1 MKRNV
6 KFNGSQQSNKVIVL
20 SLIMLMLT
28 GGLFAQKI
36 WTLEECIYYALDHNI
51 NIKKAELSSKISQID
66 LLQSKL
72 NLVPSINGSS
82 SYTTYWGRYADP
94 INLVIIDTKSKRAQ
108 FGLSSSLTL
117 FNGFQKYNT
126 LKQAQIDYLASK
138 YDADKIR
145 DDISLAVAI
154 NYLNVLFNLE
164 LVEKSRAQLDVTQIQ
179 LYNTDKLVAAGTVP
193 KGNLLEIQSQ
203 KASEEVNLINA
214 ENQLNLAYLDLV
226 QLLEL
231 DGSTDFQIEQ
241 PRNLGVGSKSNL
253 LSAQTV
259 YGLALTRLPQIKSSE
274 LKLESSLKEISIA
287 RGGRSPRISANAS
300 WSTSYSDQDFKRDA
314 QGLPT
319 TELISFSDQ
328 FNNNINKYFGFSIS
342 IPVFNGFQVSSNINR
357 SKVGALNA
365 EYDLELQKNMVRKS
379 IEQAYSDA
387 IAAYKSYNANI
398 KAVATSKE
406 AFKYMEQKFNVGM
419 ENSLNYNIA
428 KVQLINAESDLISAK
443 YTYIFQAKIL
453 DFYQGNP
460 LTLNGN

>member
-1 MKRNV
+1 MKRNL
-6 KFNGSQQSNKVIVL
+6 KMNWLQQSNKVLAL

-36 WTLEECIYYALDHNI
+36 WSLEECIYYALDHNI
-51 NIKKAELSSKISQID
+51 TIKKSELGSRMSEID

-72 NLVPSINGSS
+72 NFAPSINANS

-108 FGLSSSLTL
+108 FGLNSSLTL

-126 LKQAQIDYLASK
+126 LKKAQLDYIASK

-145 DDISLAVAI
+145 DDIALAVAI
-154 NYLNVLFNLE
+154 NYLNVLFNME
-164 LVEKSRAQLDVTQIQ
+164 LVDKSSAQLDVTQIQ
-179 LYNTDKLVAAGTVP
+179 LYNTEKFVAAGTMP

-203 KASEEVNLINA
+203 KAIEEVTLINA

-231 DGSTDFQIEQ
+231 EGDTDFAISR
-241 PRNLGVGSKSNL
+241 PNLGIENASNL
-253 LSAQTV
+253 LPAQTV
-259 YGLALTRLPQIKSSE
+259 YGTALMRLPQIKSSE
-274 LKLESSLKEISIA
+274 LKLESALKGISIA
-287 RGGRSPRISANAS
+287 RGGRSPRITANAG
-300 WSTSYSDQDFKRDA
+300 WSTSYSDQDFIRDEF
-314 QGLPT
+314 GVPST
-319 TELISFSDQ
+319 NLISFSDQ
-328 FNNNINKYFGFSIS
+328 FNNNINKYFGFSINV
-342 IPVFNGFQVSSNINR
+342 PVFNGFQVSSNINR
-357 SKVGALNA
+357 SKAGALNA
-365 EYDLELQKNMVRKS
+365 EYDLDLQKNTVRKS

-398 KAVATSKE
+398 KAVAASKE

-428 KVQLINAESDLISAK
+428 KVQMIKAESDLISAK
-443 YTYIFQAKIL
+443 YNYIFKTKIL

-460 LTLNGN
+460 LSLNGN

>member
-6 KFNGSQQSNKVIVL
+6 KFNWYQQSNKVIVL

-28 GGLFAQKI
+28 GGLVAQKI
-36 WTLEECIYYALDHNI
+36 WSLEECIYYAIDHNI
-51 NIKKAELSSKISQID
+51 TIKKSELGAKMSEID

-72 NLVPSINGSS
+72 NFAPSVNGNS

-108 FGLSSSLTL
+108 FGLNSSLTL

-138 YDADKIR
+138 YDVDKIR

-154 NYLNVLFNLE
+154 NYLNVLFNMD
-164 LVEKSRAQLDVTQIQ
+164 LVDKSRAQLDVTQIQ
-179 LYNTDKLVAAGTVP
+179 LYNTEKLVAAGTIP
-193 KGNLLEIQSQ
+193 KGDLLEIQSQ
-203 KASEEVNLINA
+203 KAVEEVTLINA

-231 DGSTDFQIEQ
+231 EGDTDFQIDR
-241 PRNLGVGSKSNL
+241 PNIGIANTTNL
-253 LSAQTV
+253 LPVQTV
-259 YGLALTRLPQIKSSE
+259 YSTALTHLPQIKSSE
-274 LKLESSLKEISIA
+274 LKLESALKGIGIA
-287 RGGRSPRISANAS
+287 KGARSPRISANAG
-300 WSTSYSDQDFKRDA
+300 WSTSYSDQDFVRDA
-314 QGLPT
+314 QGIPT
-319 TELISFSDQ
+319 PEVKPFSDQ
-328 FNNNINKYFGFSIS
+328 FNNNINKYFGFSIN
-342 IPVFNGFQVSSNINR
+342 IPVFNGFQTSSNIKR

-365 EYDLELQKNMVRKS
+365 EYDLELQKNSVRKS

-398 KAVATSKE
+398 KAVAASKE

-419 ENSLNYNIA
+419 VNSLEYNIA
-428 KVQLINAESDLISAK
+428 KVQMIKAESDLISAK
-443 YTYIFQAKIL
+443 YDYIFKTKIL

-460 LTLNGN
+460 LTFNGN

>member
-6 KFNGSQQSNKVIVL
+6 KFNWSQQSNKVIVL

-36 WTLEECIYYALDHNI
+36 WSLEECIYYALDHNI
-51 NIKKAELSSKISQID
+51 TIKKTELSTRMSEID

-72 NLVPSINGSS
+72 DFAPSVNGNS

-108 FGLSSSLTL
+108 FSVNSSLTL

-126 LKQAQIDYLASK
+126 LKQAQTNYLASK

-154 NYLNVLFNLE
+154 NYLNVLFNME
-164 LVEKSRAQLDVTQIQ
+164 LVDKSRAQLDVTQIQ
-179 LYNTDKLVAAGTVP
+179 LYNIEKLVAAGTVP
-193 KGNLLEIQSQ
+193 KGGLLEIQSQ
-203 KASEEVNLINA
+203 KAAEEVTLINA
-214 ENQLNLAYLDLV
+214 ENQLSLAYLDLV

-231 DGSTDFQIEQ
+231 EGDTDFHVEQ
-241 PRNLGVGSKSNL
+241 PNIGIGNSTSL
-253 LSAQTV
+253 LPAQTV
-259 YGLALTRLPQIKSSE
+259 YSTALTHLPQIKSSE
-274 LKLESSLKEISIA
+274 LKLESSLKGIGIA
-287 RGGRSPRISANAS
+287 RGGRSPRITANAG
-300 WSTSYSDQDFKRDA
+300 WSTSYSDQDFVRDE
-314 QGLPT
+314 GVPT
-319 TELISFSDQ
+319 SQIIPFGDQ

-342 IPVFNGFQVSSNINR
+342 VPIFNGFQISSNINR

-365 EYDLELQKNMVRKS
+365 EYDLELQKNTVRKS

-398 KAVATSKE
+398 KSVAASKE
-406 AFKYMEQKFNVGM
+406 AFKYMEQKFNVGL

-428 KVQLINAESDLISAK
+428 KVQMIKAESDLISAK
-443 YTYIFQAKIL
+443 YDYIFKTKIL

-460 LTLNGN
+460 LTFNGN